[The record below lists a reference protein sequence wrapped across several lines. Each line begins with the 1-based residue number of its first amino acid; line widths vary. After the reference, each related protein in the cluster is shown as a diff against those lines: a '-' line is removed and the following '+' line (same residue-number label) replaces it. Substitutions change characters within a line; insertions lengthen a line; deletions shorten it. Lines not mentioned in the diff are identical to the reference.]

1 MAQYNLYESIG
12 LDRRWLSAS
21 SPSPRGALATT
32 RFSTTPLI
40 RIWASAACGD
50 SLPGARSASSVPGV
64 VISRGGQSQQARQ
77 PGHPRQPQYV
87 GRPDGRQSRAVGLDS
102 GAKADRSRGGR
113 KGSWRT
119 KLMIAAMVIVLVCLL
134 VLGLVLW
141 IARGG
146 GSGGGKSV
154 KLAEELIAQE
164 TGRDRVDW
172 FREHYD
178 EELARD
184 VHGGN
189 LSVPDADAV
198 NDQYVDLAGS
208 GSVDILGSEDY
219 GPFLDVSLNVG
230 GRGVKGF
237 ESEYG
242 VTAYDVVGVG
252 TLPPVSSTSCSPS
265 SSGTGNGGCSSR
277 MHPGNFRVSVT
288 NPRVCSS
295 DGFMS
300 RGCPRGRGPASRMN
314 NHGGR
319 ASSGPVGV
327 HGL

>member
-1 MAQYNLYESIG
+1 M
-12 LDRRWLSAS
+12 
-21 SPSPRGALATT
+21 
-32 RFSTTPLI
+32 
-40 RIWASAACGD
+40 
-50 SLPGARSASSVPGV
+50 
-64 VISRGGQSQQARQ
+64 
-77 PGHPRQPQYV
+77 
-87 GRPDGRQSRAVGLDS
+87 GLDS

-119 KLMIAAMVIVLVCLL
+119 KLMIAAVVIVLVCLL

-146 GSGGGKSV
+146 GSGGGKLV

-164 TGRDRVDW
+164 TDRDRVDW

-230 GRGVKGF
+230 G
-237 ESEYG
+237 
-242 VTAYDVVGVG
+242 
-252 TLPPVSSTSCSPS
+252 
-265 SSGTGNGGCSSR
+265 
-277 MHPGNFRVSVT
+277 
-288 NPRVCSS
+288 
-295 DGFMS
+295 
-300 RGCPRGRGPASRMN
+300 GR
-314 NHGGR
+314 
-319 ASSGPVGV
+319 
-327 HGL
+327 